1 MQPGLY
7 TASNNDATVAAHW
20 LLDKNSKPLF
30 KSGIIDQLLRHIDDE
45 VTKKI
50 QPMENTTDI
59 QYDISFAVV
68 VGSSIIFRFGSSHA
82 FTNPLFEARFSQI
95 DIDGAALVSSQS
107 GWFVPEKEFIST
119 DEDNNVNRHENG
131 NHVNFR
137 TMMSAMYLNTKHNH
151 MECLIEPY
159 PSFGMLTY
167 QVLGDS
173 RMRSNDDDDDD
184 GMFALM
190 TLF

>member
-1 MQPGLY
+1 M
-7 TASNNDATVAAHW
+7 D
-20 LLDKNSKPLF
+20 LLLK
-30 KSGIIDQLLRHIDDE
+30 HIDDE
-45 VTKKI
+45 VTKNI
-50 QPMENTTDI
+50 QSMERTTDI

-68 VGSSIIFRFGSSHA
+68 VGSSVLRFGSSHA

-95 DIDGAALVSSQS
+95 VIDGSALVSSQT
-107 GWFVPEKEFIST
+107 GWFVQEKEFISNH
-119 DEDNNVNRHENG
+119 EDHDGRHENG

-137 TMMSAMYLNTKHNH
+137 TMISAAYLNKKHNH

-159 PSFGMLTY
+159 PSYGMLTY

-173 RMRSNDDDDDD
+173 RMCNNGNDDDN

-190 TLF
+190 T